1 MLLGAALLIGYMC
14 FYADP
19 GEKFFVQAMMIGSM
33 TVIIISGIGLVRF
46 LEKPYEGQ
54 SGSIRPVE
62 MTRTLVLMEEQRE
75 STGRPDA
82 VPCDDQGKPLDG

>member
-1 MLLGAALLIGYMC
+1 LLIGYMC

-19 GEKFFVQAMMIGSM
+19 GEKFFVQAVMIGSM
-33 TVIIISGIGLVRF
+33 TAIIISGIGLVRF

-54 SGSIRPVE
+54 LGSIRPVE

-75 STGRPDA
+75 STCRPDA
-82 VPCDDQGKPLDG
+82 VPCDDQGRPLAV